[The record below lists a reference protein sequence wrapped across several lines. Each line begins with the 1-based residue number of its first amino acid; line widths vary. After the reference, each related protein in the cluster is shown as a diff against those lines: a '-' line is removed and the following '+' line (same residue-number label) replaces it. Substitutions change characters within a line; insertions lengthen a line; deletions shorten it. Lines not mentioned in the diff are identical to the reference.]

1 MATLELVPLRSK
13 FPYAGHMTI
22 RFESPVI
29 HPDAP
34 LDLIDVEDLADV
46 LDSFDGFDTTATP
59 QVAGATP
66 AGETT
71 VRKGVQAR

>member
-13 FPYAGHMTI
+13 FPYSGLMTV

-29 HPDAP
+29 HPVGE
-34 LDLIDVEDLADV
+34 LDPFDVEDLHDI
-46 LDSFDGFDTTATP
+46 LDSLETTTTP
-59 QVAGATP
+59 QVAGAR
-66 AGETT
+66 AGETA

>member
-46 LDSFDGFDTTATP
+46 LDSFDTTATP
-59 QVAGATP
+59 QVADGTP
-66 AGETT
+66 AGETA

>member
-13 FPYAGHMTI
+13 YPYSGLMTV

-29 HPDAP
+29 HPENELEKIDAEELHDI
-34 LDLIDVEDLADV
+34 LDGLETI
-46 LDSFDGFDTTATP
+46 TTP
-59 QVAGATP
+59 QVDGAR
-66 AGETT
+66 AGETA

>member
-13 FPYAGHMTI
+13 FPYAGHMTL

-29 HPDAP
+29 HGA
-34 LDLIDVEDLADV
+34 LDLIDAEDLQDI
-46 LDSFDGFDTTATP
+46 LDSLETITTP
-59 QVAGATP
+59 QVAGASP
-66 AGETT
+66 AGETA

>member
-13 FPYAGHMTI
+13 FPYSGLMTV

-34 LDLIDVEDLADV
+34 MDLIDIEDLADV
-46 LDSFDGFDTTATP
+46 LDSFETTTTP
-59 QVAGATP
+59 QVAGAAQ
-66 AGETT
+66 AGETM

>member
-13 FPYAGHMTI
+13 YPYSGLMTV

-29 HPDAP
+29 HPETE
-34 LDLIDVEDLADV
+34 LEKIDVEELQDI
-46 LDSFDGFDTTATP
+46 LDGLETTTTP
-59 QVAGATP
+59 QVVGART
-66 AGETT
+66 GETA

>member
-13 FPYAGHMTI
+13 FPYSGHMTV

-29 HPDAP
+29 HPESA
-34 LDLIDVEDLADV
+34 LDLIDAEELQDI
-46 LDSFDGFDTTATP
+46 LDGLETTATP
-59 QVAGATP
+59 QVAAAS
-66 AGETT
+66 AGETA

>member
-13 FPYAGHMTI
+13 FPYTGHMTV
-22 RFESPVI
+22 RFSSPVI

-34 LDLIDVEDLADV
+34 LDPAEVEDLADL
-46 LDSFDGFDTTATP
+46 LDSFETTATP
-59 QVAGATP
+59 QVA
-66 AGETT
+66 AGETA

>member
-13 FPYAGHMTI
+13 FPYAGHMTV

-34 LDLIDVEDLADV
+34 LDLIDAEDLQDI
-46 LDSFDGFDTTATP
+46 LDSLETIATP
-59 QVAGATP
+59 QVAGATS

>member
-13 FPYAGHMTI
+13 FPYTGHMTV

-29 HPDAP
+29 HPDVP
-34 LDLIDVEDLADV
+34 LDLIDVEDV
-46 LDSFDGFDTTATP
+46 LDSFETTTAP
-59 QVAGATP
+59 QVAGAAP

>member
-13 FPYAGHMTI
+13 FPYAGHMTL

-29 HPDAP
+29 HPDGAF
-34 LDLIDVEDLADV
+34 DMIDSEDLQDI
-46 LDSFDGFDTTATP
+46 LDSLETTTTTP
-59 QVAGATP
+59 QVAGAAP
-66 AGETT
+66 AGETA

>member
-13 FPYAGHMTI
+13 FPYSGHMTV

-29 HPDAP
+29 HPESG
-34 LDLIDVEDLADV
+34 LDLIDAEDLQDI
-46 LDSFDGFDTTATP
+46 LDGLDTTTPP
-59 QVAGATP
+59 QVAGAAP
-66 AGETT
+66 AGETA

>member
-13 FPYAGHMTI
+13 FPFAGHMTV

-29 HPDAP
+29 HADGAF
-34 LDLIDVEDLADV
+34 DLNDSEDLQDI
-46 LDSFDGFDTTATP
+46 LDSLETITTP
-59 QVAGATP
+59 QVAGASP
-66 AGETT
+66 AGETA